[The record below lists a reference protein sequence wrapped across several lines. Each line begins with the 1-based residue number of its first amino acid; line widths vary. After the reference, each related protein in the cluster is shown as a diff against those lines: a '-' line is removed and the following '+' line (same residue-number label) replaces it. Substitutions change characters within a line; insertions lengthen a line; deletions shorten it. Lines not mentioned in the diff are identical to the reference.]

1 MRIFNIRPFSI
12 ALVTAALAA
21 CATAPQASLYTRLG
35 GKPAID
41 IVVSDMVDRS
51 AKDPRTKRTF
61 ADVKLDR
68 LKASIADQLCQAT
81 GGPCVYKGDSMKLSH
96 KGLGITTDEFNG
108 LVANLIAAMD
118 AAGVGTTEK
127 NEVLAALGPMSKDI
141 VEKP

>member
-1 MRIFNIRPFSI
+1 MGILRTRPFAI
-12 ALVTAALAA
+12 ALVIAALAA

-41 IVVSDMVDRS
+41 AVVSDMVNRS

-61 ADVKLDR
+61 ADVKLAR

-118 AAGVGTTEK
+118 AAGVGATEK

>member
-1 MRIFNIRPFSI
+1 MGILSTRPFAI
-12 ALVTAALAA
+12 ALVIAALAA

-41 IVVSDMVDRS
+41 AVVSDMVNRS

-61 ADVKLDR
+61 ADVKLAR

-118 AAGVGTTEK
+118 AAGVGATEK